1 MSGIPMEKQLNQKLG
16 FYLRHPQL
24 VPYRI
29 RNWVWE
35 RSHPE
40 APWLCRGTITFA
52 EQHFRGLARG
62 LEFGSGRST
71 VWLAG
76 LVQRLASVEHDS
88 RWFAI
93 VKEKLAAR
101 GVLNVDYRLV
111 PLGHPESQPEHPS
124 YDPVPDYV
132 AVANEFPDSSLDVVL
147 IDGHY
152 RSACIRASIPKIAPE
167 GYMIVDDANFWRAGK
182 DNPMPDW
189 PVVDRSS
196 NGMKTCV
203 VFQKP

>member
-76 LVQRLASVEHDS
+76 WEVMTGGVSGKGAMQLVSL
-88 RWFAI
+88 
-93 VKEKLAAR
+93 EKALSS
-101 GVLNVDYRLV
+101 
-111 PLGHPESQPEHPS
+111 PLLST
-124 YDPVPDYV
+124 
-132 AVANEFPDSSLDVVL
+132 DVT
-147 IDGHY
+147 
-152 RSACIRASIPKIAPE
+152 AK
-167 GYMIVDDANFWRAGK
+167 K
-182 DNPMPDW
+182 
-189 PVVDRSS
+189 
-196 NGMKTCV
+196 
-203 VFQKP
+203 